1 MSAPAASGR
10 TLIAGVGNIFLGD
23 DGFGVEVARRL
34 AHRPLPK
41 GVEVADIG
49 IRAVHLAFDL
59 LDGCELLI
67 LADAAARGERPG
79 TVTVL
84 EVDPPTAPGPADPA
98 GPDGLLLDPHDLG
111 PDALISLLGSLGAA
125 VGRIVAVVCEPSG
138 TEPGIGLSE
147 PVAAAVRPA
156 ADLIERLAA
165 GEPVTSPRP
174 TAPDRPATA
183 QREPAAQ
190 QTTTDRPTAPR
201 GRNP

>member
-1 MSAPAASGR
+1 VSAPDAPAPGR

-23 DGFGVEVARRL
+23 DGFGVEVARHLADRRL
-34 AHRPLPK
+34 PE

-67 LADAAARGERPG
+67 LADAAARGEPPG

-84 EVDPPTAPGPADPA
+84 EVDPAAAVAADPA
-98 GPDGLLLDPHDLG
+98 QPLEPGAVLLDPHDLG
-111 PDALISLLGSLGAA
+111 PDALIGLLGSLGAA

-156 ADLIERLAA
+156 AELIERLAA

-174 TAPDRPATA
+174 ATPSDPPPQRTTAAG
-183 QREPAAQ
+183 PAA
-190 QTTTDRPTAPR
+190 TRR
-201 GRNP
+201 RNP